1 MKYNRIFLSH
11 YFVLGLM
18 FLATTVCG
26 QEQLSLQAKADL
38 LFEKYEY
45 YNAAQLYSKLSE
57 SKKVKTRN
65 LERLAESYAKI
76 NNYDLAENWYARV
89 AQRPDYTKKSL
100 LQYANVLKMNGKYAE
115 AKAMYKRYI
124 DEQGDDDFVKIA
136 LQGAD
141 SAIRWIANPKKVD
154 ILPFS
159 DVNTRVSEF
168 SMISTP
174 TKLYYAGETTDLSV
188 DKSGMTG
195 QSFLRL
201 FSRDIKA
208 SGKGTIVTEGN
219 MNQAKYHVG
228 PVASNS
234 TGDKLYVTRTNPE
247 KEVQKYRKE
256 GQQWS
261 KSTLELMI
269 YERVAEGW
277 REIAFPFN
285 NVKEYSLGHAAW
297 SEEEKRLYF
306 ASDMPGGLGGVDIW
320 YSDLKGDGTWG
331 VPINAGAE
339 VNTKYDEMFPMI
351 FGNRLYFSSNGK
363 PGMGGLDIFEAEVKD
378 GKIAQVKNMGFPI
391 NSASD
396 DFAYFVQEDNE
407 KTQKGFLSSNRAGT
421 VGGDDIY
428 HYAAKK
434 PVFKIVIHGKTFNK
448 KSKELLAETNVTLYG
463 DKRGLLAK
471 TLSDA
476 KAEFTFD
483 ADKDKKYKI
492 LAERSGFHADS
503 VTILT
508 VVPRRDTVY
517 EVALYLEPIMEVGHK
532 FVLENIY
539 YDFDKYNIRKDAAVI
554 LDQLVRTM
562 RDNPTLRIEL
572 SSHTDSRGTHRYND
586 LLSQRRAESAVDY
599 IVSRGIE
606 RDRLVAKGYGE
617 RRLVNQCA
625 DGVKC
630 SAAEH
635 QANRRTE
642 VEILSY

>member
-18 FLATTVCG
+18 FLTTTVCA

-45 YNAAQLYSKLSE
+45 YNAALLYSKLSD

-65 LERLAESYAKI
+65 LERLAESYAQI

-89 AQRPDYTKKSL
+89 AQRSDYNKKSL
-100 LQYANVLKMNGKYAE
+100 LQYANVLKQNGKYAE
-115 AKAMYKRYI
+115 AKTMYQRYI
-124 DEQGDDDFVKIA
+124 AEQGDDDFVSIA

-141 SAIRWIANPKKVD
+141 SAARWIANPHKVD

-159 DVNTRVSEF
+159 DVNTPLSEF
-168 SMISTP
+168 GMIATAN
-174 TKLYYAGETTDLSV
+174 KLYYAGETTDITV
-188 DKSGMTG
+188 GKSGMTG

-201 FSRDIKA
+201 FSRDKNGT
-208 SGKGTIVTEGN
+208 GKGTMVTDGGI
-219 MNQAKYHVG
+219 NQAKYHVG
-228 PVASNS
+228 PVASNK
-234 TGDKLYVTRTNPE
+234 TGDKLYVTRTNPD

-256 GQQWS
+256 GQKWS
-261 KSTLELMI
+261 RSTLELMV
-269 YERVAEGW
+269 YEKQGNEW
-277 REIAFPFN
+277 KETAFPFN

-297 SEEEKRLYF
+297 SEEQNRLYF

-320 YSDLKGDGTWG
+320 FCDLQKDGTWG
-331 VPINAGAE
+331 NPVNAGAE
-339 VNTKYDEMFPMI
+339 INTKYDEMFPMI
-351 FGNRLYFSSNGK
+351 FGDKFYFSSNGR
-363 PGMGGLDIFEAEVKD
+363 PGMGGLDIFEANVKQ

-396 DFAYFVQEDNE
+396 DFAYFVQEDD
-407 KTQKGFLSSNRAGT
+407 TMLQKGFLSSNRSGA
-421 VGGDDIY
+421 GGDDIY
-428 HYAAKK
+428 FYAAKK
-434 PVFKIVIHGKTFNK
+434 PVFKIVIQGKTFNK
-448 KSKELLAETNVTLYG
+448 KSRELLAETNVTLFG
-463 DKRGLLAK
+463 DKRNMLAK
-471 TLSDA
+471 SQSDG
-476 KAEFTFD
+476 KAEFAFD
-483 ADKDKKYKI
+483 VDKNTAYQI
-492 LAERSGFHADS
+492 LGERSGYYADS
-503 VTILT
+503 VMVFTK
-508 VVPRRDTVY
+508 VPTRDTVY
-517 EVALYLEPIMEVGHK
+517 QVALYLEPIMEVGHK

-586 LLSQRRAESAVDY
+586 VLSQRRAESAVDY

-617 RRLVNQCA
+617 RRLVNRCA

-642 VEILSY
+642 VEVLSY

>member
-11 YFVLGLM
+11 YFVWGLM
-18 FLATTVCG
+18 LLTTTICA
-26 QEQLSLQAKADL
+26 QEQLSLQAKADI

-45 YNAAQLYSKLSE
+45 YNAAQLYGKLSE

-89 AQRPDYTKKSL
+89 VQRTDYDKQSL
-100 LQYANVLKMNGKYAE
+100 ILYADVLKQNGKYVE
-115 AKAMYKRYI
+115 AKAMYKRYM
-124 DEQGDDDFVKIA
+124 DEQGEDDFVKIA

-141 SAIRWIANPKKVD
+141 SAARWIANPSKVD
-154 ILPFS
+154 IVPFN
-159 DVNTRVSEF
+159 DVNTPLSEF
-168 SMISTP
+168 SMVATP
-174 TKLYYAGETTDLSV
+174 TTLYYAGETTDPNV
-188 DKSGMTG
+188 AKSGMTG

-201 FSRDIKA
+201 FSRDINA
-208 SGKGTIVTEGN
+208 SGKGSMLTDADI
-219 MNQAKYHVG
+219 NQAKYHVG
-228 PVASNS
+228 PVASNKS
-234 TGDKLYVTRTNPE
+234 GDKLYVTRTNPS
-247 KEVQKYRKE
+247 KEVLKYRKE
-256 GQQWS
+256 GKKWS
-261 KSTLELMI
+261 RSTLELML
-269 YERVAEGW
+269 YEREGEVW
-277 REIAFPFN
+277 KETAFPFN
-285 NVKEYSLGHAAW
+285 NVKEYSVGHAAW
-297 SEEEKRLYF
+297 DEEKNRLYF

-320 YSDLKGDGTWG
+320 YCDLQTDGSWSN
-331 VPINAGAE
+331 PINAGSE
-339 VNTKYDEMFPMI
+339 VNTKYDEMFPMV
-351 FGNRLYFSSNGK
+351 FGSKLYYSSDGK
-363 PGMGGLDIFEAEVKD
+363 PGMGGLDIFEAKIHG
-378 GKIAQVKNMGFPI
+378 GKIGQVRNMGFPI

-396 DFAYFVQEDNE
+396 DFAYYILEDGE
-407 KTQKGFLSSNRAGT
+407 VERKGFLSSNRSGT

-428 HYAAKK
+428 NYATKK
-434 PVFKIVIHGKTFNK
+434 PVFKILIQGKTFNK
-448 KSKELLAETNVTLYG
+448 KSRELLTETSVTLYG
-463 DKRGLLAK
+463 DKRNILAK
-471 TLSDA
+471 TKSDG

-483 ADKDKKYKI
+483 ADKNMSYKI
-492 LAERSGFHADS
+492 LGERSGFHADS
-503 VTILT
+503 VSIWTT
-508 VVPRRDTVY
+508 APTKDTVY
-517 EVALYLEPIMEVGHK
+517 QVALFLEPIMEIGHK

-572 SSHTDSRGTHRYND
+572 SSHTDSRGSHRYND
-586 LLSQRRAESAVDY
+586 VLSQKRAESAVNY

-617 RRLVNQCA
+617 RRLVNRCA

>member
-1 MKYNRIFLSH
+1 MKYNRIFLNH

-18 FLATTVCG
+18 FLTTTVCA

-45 YNAAQLYSKLSE
+45 YNAAQLYGKLSE

-65 LERLAESYAKI
+65 LERLAESYAQI

-89 AQRPDYTKKSL
+89 AQRTDYNKNSL
-100 LQYANVLKMNGKYAE
+100 LQYANVLKQNGKYAE
-115 AKAMYKRYI
+115 AKAMYGRYME
-124 DEQGDDDFVKIA
+124 EQGDDDFVKVA

-141 SAIRWIANPKKVD
+141 SAVRWIAHPGKVE

-159 DVNTRVSEF
+159 DVNTPLSEF
-168 SMISTP
+168 GMIATP
-174 TKLYYAGETTDLSV
+174 NKLYYAGETNDITV
-188 DKSGMTG
+188 GKSGMTG
-195 QSFLRL
+195 HSFLRL
-201 FSRDIKA
+201 FSKDVNA
-208 SGKGTIVTEGN
+208 SGKGTIVSDGN
-219 MNQAKYHVG
+219 MNDAKYHVG
-228 PVASNS
+228 PVASS
-234 TGDKLYVTRTNPE
+234 GTGDKLYVTRTNPD
-247 KEVQKYRKE
+247 KEVQKYRKG
-256 GQQWS
+256 GQKWS
-261 KSTLELMI
+261 RSTLELMI
-269 YERVAEGW
+269 YEKVGNDWKET
-277 REIAFPFN
+277 AFPFN

-297 SEEEKRLYF
+297 SDSENRLYF

-320 YSDLKGDGTWG
+320 YSDFQADGSWG
-331 VPINAGAE
+331 SPVNAGGE
-339 VNTKYDEMFPMI
+339 VNTQYDEMFPMVS
-351 FGNRLYFSSNGK
+351 GNKFYFSSNGR
-363 PGMGGLDIFEAEVKD
+363 PGMGGLDIFEAKVKS
-378 GKIAQVKNMGFPI
+378 GKIVQVKNMGFPI

-407 KTQKGFLSSNRAGT
+407 TAQKGFLSSNRKGT

-428 HYAAKK
+428 HYANKK
-434 PVFKIVIHGKTFNK
+434 PVFKIIIEGKTFNK
-448 KSKELLAETNVTLYG
+448 KSRELLTETNVTLYG
-463 DKRGLLAK
+463 DKREMLAK
-471 TLSDA
+471 TLSNG

-483 ADKDKKYKI
+483 ADKNSRYKI
-492 LAERSGFHADS
+492 LGERSGFHADS
-503 VTILT
+503 VSLLT
-508 VVPRRDTVY
+508 AVPTKDTVY
-517 EVALYLEPIMEVGHK
+517 QVALYLEPIMEVGHK

-554 LDQLVRTM
+554 LDQLVRTL

-586 LLSQRRAESAVDY
+586 VLSQRRAESAVNY

-617 RRLVNQCA
+617 RRLVNRCA

-642 VEILSY
+642 VEVLSY